1 VECDGERRVL
11 IGVTDTHT
19 ERKLNQELAEMA
31 ARTSTPIATRIQ
43 AALDDIEA
51 NEFASGLEI
60 GHVAPGFEL
69 PNALGELVTLR
80 QRLEKG
86 PVVLTFY
93 RGDWCPYC
101 SVTLRALQAALPRF
115 KARGATMI
123 AISPQASD
131 RSMSLTEKLALEFDV
146 LSDVDQAV
154 GRAYRVQFTVPA
166 DMKDLYLNTFHN
178 DLAKQTADGSWDLPV
193 PATFVIDELGI
204 IRARHV
210 SVDYRTRMDP
220 EDVIVALD
228 ALA

>member
-1 VECDGERRVL
+1 
-11 IGVTDTHT
+11 
-19 ERKLNQELAEMA
+19 MA
-31 ARTSTPIATRIQ
+31 ARASAPIASRIQ
-43 AALDDIEA
+43 GALDEIEA
-51 NEFASGLEI
+51 DELASGLEI
-60 GHVAPGFEL
+60 GHRAPGFEL

-80 QRLEKG
+80 QRLEIG

-101 SVTLRALQAALPRF
+101 NVTLRALQAALPRF
-115 KARGATMI
+115 KARGATVI
-123 AISPQASD
+123 AISPQAPNHSL
-131 RSMSLTEKLALEFDV
+131 SLTEKLALEFDV

-154 GRAYRVQFTVPA
+154 GRAYRVHFTVPA
-166 DMKDLYLNTFHN
+166 DMKDLYLDTFHN

-193 PATFVIDELGI
+193 PATFVIDDLGM

-220 EDVIVALD
+220 EDVLAALD

>member
-1 VECDGERRVL
+1 
-11 IGVTDTHT
+11 
-19 ERKLNQELAEMA
+19 MA
-31 ARTSTPIATRIQ
+31 ARASAPIASRIQ
-43 AALDDIEA
+43 GALDEIEA
-51 NEFASGLEI
+51 TELASGLEI
-60 GHVAPGFEL
+60 GDRAPGFEL

-80 QRLEKG
+80 QRLEIG

-101 SVTLRALQAALPRF
+101 NVSLRALQAALPRF
-115 KARGATMI
+115 KARGATVI
-123 AISPQASD
+123 AISPQAPDHSL
-131 RSMSLTEKLALEFDV
+131 SLTEKLALEFDV
-146 LSDVDQAV
+146 LSDVDQSV
-154 GRAYRVQFTVPA
+154 GRAYRVHFTVPA
-166 DMKDLYLNTFHN
+166 DMKDLYLDTFHN

-220 EDVIVALD
+220 EDVLAALD